1 MKSLQLALALALAF
15 GTPLAA
21 LADGNTGMIRGVVR
35 SYVTGKPIA
44 NTDVYWINPSGLG
57 RTRTDR
63 DGRFYFLTVT
73 PGLTTLSL
81 FLTGFSPMC
90 AKGSVN
96 AGETADVAIGFFPAV
111 RGVMYIGS
119 PLYKCLPLHST
130 GREAVEDSR

>member
-1 MKSLQLALALALAF
+1 MQ
-15 GTPLAA
+15 TTV
-21 LADGNTGMIRGVVR
+21 LADGNTGMIRGVLR
-35 SYVTGKPIA
+35 TYVTGKPIA
-44 NTDVYWINPSGLG
+44 NAFVYWVNPSGVG
-57 RTRTDR
+57 QTRTDR

-81 FLTGFSPMC
+81 FLTGFSQMC
-90 AKGSVN
+90 AKGSVS

-119 PLYKCLPLHST
+119 PFYRCLPLHST